1 MTEQIKNGT
10 IARIEVTRG
19 TLTEYPIAEKVRGGW
34 QNGVTTYPD
43 ADVTGVRGRY
53 AVMVPT
59 GRDEARRLL
68 ALAGTRL
75 SEEWPQQTGEHKS
88 DVLAEAQVNATLA
101 LVEQQRIANLIA
113 YAQLLESQYAE
124 AAKNP
129 EEFDH
134 ASRAASVERHGVAL
148 GWIREGLGL

>member
-43 ADVTGVRGRY
+43 ADVTGVRGRF

-101 LVEQQRIANLIA
+101 LVEQQRLANLIA
-113 YAQLLESQYAE
+113 IYNANAE
-124 AAKNP
+124 A
-129 EEFDH
+129 EIGYTTEGFDF
-134 ASRAASVERHGVAL
+134 ADIADQ
-148 GWIREGLGL
+148 IRKGMGL

>member
-1 MTEQIKNGT
+1 MTETIKNGT

-34 QNGVTTYPD
+34 QNGVTVYPD

-88 DVLAEAQVNATLA
+88 DVLAEAQVNATIALA
-101 LVEQQRIANLIA
+101 EQQRLANLIA
-113 YAQLLESQYAE
+113 YWQLHT
-124 AAKNP
+124 P
-129 EEFDH
+129 
-134 ASRAASVERHGVAL
+134 RSVEEEGFIEVRVLHTDGDDIDNVV
-148 GWIREGLGL
+148 REGLGL